1 MYSLTNK
8 DIDRVALSIAMI
20 RQPSARRPES
30 GYKCQDQ
37 GLVLQVF
44 FRKNEICNKG
54 KDCCRWNRR
63 RLHNIVR
70 LVKREAPASGSVRI

>member
-54 KDCCRWNRR
+54 KDNKAKGRYKCLITVNGTPVC
-63 RLHNIVR
+63 
-70 LVKREAPASGSVRI
+70 GQ